1 MKVLGANE
9 LPLRQGFRLWR
20 KRLYGAKAPPRRAG
34 PHIFLAS
41 ILFPVPKQGTLH
53 LQGAFFLATA
63 AMDWEVSNVSG
74 DFLLERA
81 IIMYGLALV
90 IRGTAH
96 PLLAACAGLF
106 AAKILPSKVCAVIH
120 HGL

>member
-1 MKVLGANE
+1 MKVLRANE

-34 PHIFLAS
+34 PYIFLAS
-41 ILFPVPKQGTLH
+41 ILFPVPK
-53 LQGAFFLATA
+53 QGAFFLATA

-90 IRGTAH
+90 IRGTVH
-96 PLLAACAGLF
+96 PLLAACTG
-106 AAKILPSKVCAVIH
+106 AAHS
-120 HGL
+120 

>member
-41 ILFPVPKQGTLH
+41 ILFPVPKQGALH

-81 IIMYGLALV
+81 IIMYGPALV

>member
-1 MKVLGANE
+1 MKVLRANE

-41 ILFPVPKQGTLH
+41 ILFPAPKQGALH
-53 LQGAFFLATA
+53 LLGAFFLLTA
-63 AMDWEVSNVSG
+63 AMDWKVLNVSG

-81 IIMYGLALV
+81 IIMYGFALM
-90 IRGTAH
+90 IRGTVH
-96 PLLAACAGLF
+96 PLLAACTG
-106 AAKILPSKVCAVIH
+106 AVH
-120 HGL
+120 S